1 MITTTNV
8 TIRMDK
14 DLKTEADNLFEDLGI
29 NFSTA
34 INMFIKKCVREDR
47 IPFEISRQ
55 KFNEET
61 IDALIEAENIAQ
73 ENSQEFYT
81 NMRDLMSALED

>member
-55 KFNEET
+55 KLNEET

>member
-55 KFNEET
+55 KLNEET

-81 NMRDLMSALED
+81 NMRNLMSALED